1 MAANWMRRTFM
12 VAACASAALLAACG
26 SSTTESAISPQRFIA
41 FGDGMSDVGQKGSL
55 YTVNDGSVNNWT
67 RQLASGY
74 GQTITTVAAGGKSY
88 ATGNARVVTKPDA
101 AGSNTTLTVK
111 EQIDSFLAS
120 NSFATTDLVMIN
132 GGISDVIANMAAVR
146 AGTMT
151 NEQMI
156 TASRQ
161 AGTDLATQVRRLVTA
176 GAKYVMVAGTYDL
189 SKTPWATEINQ
200 TTLLNSAS
208 SAFNEG
214 LLVGIVDL
222 GSNVLY
228 VDLAYYVNL
237 YTSSPSSY
245 GFDNATT
252 PVCTS
257 VDSSNGIGIGTG
269 KVNSLLCNTSTLL
282 SGANQDKYAFADS
295 VYLTPSAHRQFGTYA
310 YDRLRARW

>member
-1 MAANWMRRTFM
+1 MAANWMRRTIM

-26 SSTTESAISPQRFIA
+26 SSTTESAISPQRMIA
-41 FGDGMSDVGQKGSL
+41 FGDGMSDVGQKGSR

-67 RQLASGY
+67 LQVAAGYSKSLTASS
-74 GQTITTVAAGGKSY
+74 AGGKSY
-88 ATGNARVVTKPDA
+88 AAGNARIVAKPDA
-101 AGSNTTLTVK
+101 AGASATLSLK

-120 NSFATTDLVMIN
+120 NTFTGDDLIMVN
-132 GGISDVIANMAAVR
+132 GGISDVIANMAAVN

-151 NEQMI
+151 TEQMI
-156 TASRQ
+156 AASRQ
-161 AGTDLATQVRRLVTA
+161 AGTDFATQVRRLVTA
-176 GAKYVMVAGTYDL
+176 GAKYIVVTGTYDL
-189 SKTPWATEINQ
+189 GKSPWATEISR
-200 TTLLNSAS
+200 TAVLSSAS

-245 GFDNATT
+245 GFENATKA
-252 PVCTS
+252 VCTS
-257 VDSSNGIGIGTG
+257 VDSTNGIGIGTG
-269 KVNSLLCNTSTLL
+269 KVNSSLCTTSTLL
-282 SGANQDKYAFADS
+282 ASANQDKYTFADS

-310 YDRLRARW
+310 YERLRSRW